1 MMTGLARG
9 ANVYYRG
16 YVIHEDI
23 KTIYY
28 TIYGKRPD
36 RIELSHVSNFVDAMQ
51 WIDRDITGTQYESFT
66 EWPEIFVNRLEV
78 ANTVS

>member
-1 MMTGLARG
+1 MMTGLTRG

-51 WIDRDITGTQYESFT
+51 WIDRDITGTQSENFT